1 MIRSDKIDPRAVDH
15 ALDGPL
21 PGQSLTNSPDQ
32 KYPWESPPEM
42 TAPQDAIQK
51 IFLEILK
58 DENLELFADLMAKK
72 VPIADL
78 ATMIGMASFTKGKM
92 NPDLMLT
99 VLEPTMYM
107 LLTIAEKLG
116 INPVLYRGEQEDDR
130 NEMVSDKSEAEEI
143 LKVNSKAK
151 QNVRLKDLK
160 VQNVNKASVSPEIN
174 QQLDQLDLSKV
185 RESLLQK
192 PQDKPQPESLLGR

>member
-1 MIRSDKIDPRAVDH
+1 MQPNKLHGELSTYAFEKPI
-15 ALDGPL
+15 

-32 KYPWESPPEM
+32 KYPWESPPEI
-42 TAPQDAIQK
+42 TSSKEAVEK
-51 IFLEILK
+51 IFLELLK

-72 VPIADL
+72 VPVSDL

-116 INPVLYRGEQEDDR
+116 IDPVLYRGEEQDDR
-130 NEMVSDKSEAEEI
+130 EASPEDKSDVDEI
-143 LKVNSKAK
+143 LKTNQKVNQGVKF
-151 QNVRLKDLK
+151 KDLK
-160 VQNVNKASVSPEIN
+160 VKSVNKASVTPEIN
-174 QQLDQLDLSKV
+174 EQLDQLDLTKV
-185 RESLLQK
+185 KESLLQRPQAKAK
-192 PQDKPQPESLLGR
+192 PDSLLGKA

>member
-1 MIRSDKIDPRAVDH
+1 MKQDNKLSRELKDYAFESPI
-15 ALDGPL
+15 

-32 KYPWESPPEM
+32 KYPWESPPEL

>member
-1 MIRSDKIDPRAVDH
+1 MKQDNKLSREIKDYAFESPI
-15 ALDGPL
+15 

-32 KYPWESPPEM
+32 KYPWESPPEI

>member
-1 MIRSDKIDPRAVDH
+1 VKQDNKLSRELKDYAFESPI
-15 ALDGPL
+15 

>member
-1 MIRSDKIDPRAVDH
+1 MKQDNKLSRELKDYAFESPI
-15 ALDGPL
+15 

-42 TAPQDAIQK
+42 TSPQDAIQK

>member
-1 MIRSDKIDPRAVDH
+1 MKQDNKLTREIKDYAFESPI
-15 ALDGPL
+15 

-32 KYPWESPPEM
+32 KYPWESPPEI
-42 TAPQDAIQK
+42 TAPKDAIQK

-130 NEMVSDKSEAEEI
+130 NEMVSDKSEAEKI

>member
-1 MIRSDKIDPRAVDH
+1 MKQDNKLSRELKDYAFESPI
-15 ALDGPL
+15 

-32 KYPWESPPEM
+32 KYPWESPPEI

>member
-1 MIRSDKIDPRAVDH
+1 
-15 ALDGPL
+15 
-21 PGQSLTNSPDQ
+21 
-32 KYPWESPPEM
+32 
-42 TAPQDAIQK
+42 
-51 IFLEILK
+51 
-58 DENLELFADLMAKK
+58 MAKK

>member
-1 MIRSDKIDPRAVDH
+1 MKQDNKLSRELKDYAFESPI
-15 ALDGPL
+15 

-116 INPVLYRGEQEDDR
+116 IDPVLYRGEQEDDR

>member
-1 MIRSDKIDPRAVDH
+1 VKQDNKLSRELKDYAFESPI
-15 ALDGPL
+15 

-116 INPVLYRGEQEDDR
+116 IDPVLYRGEQEDDR

>member
-1 MIRSDKIDPRAVDH
+1 MKQDNKLTREIKDYAFESPI
-15 ALDGPL
+15 

-32 KYPWESPPEM
+32 KYPWESPPEI
-42 TAPQDAIQK
+42 TAPKDAIQK

-130 NEMVSDKSEAEEI
+130 NEMVSDKSEAEKI

-185 RESLLQK
+185 RESLPQK

>member
-1 MIRSDKIDPRAVDH
+1 MKQDNKLTREIKDYAFESPI
-15 ALDGPL
+15 

-32 KYPWESPPEM
+32 KYPWESPPEI

-130 NEMVSDKSEAEEI
+130 NEMVSDKSEAEKI
-143 LKVNSKAK
+143 LKVNSKAR

-174 QQLDQLDLSKV
+174 QQLDQLDLSKL

>member
-1 MIRSDKIDPRAVDH
+1 MKQDNKLSRELKDYAFESPI
-15 ALDGPL
+15 

>member
-1 MIRSDKIDPRAVDH
+1 VKQDNKLSRELKDYAFESPI
-15 ALDGPL
+15 

-32 KYPWESPPEM
+32 KYPWESPPEL

-143 LKVNSKAK
+143 LKVNNKAK